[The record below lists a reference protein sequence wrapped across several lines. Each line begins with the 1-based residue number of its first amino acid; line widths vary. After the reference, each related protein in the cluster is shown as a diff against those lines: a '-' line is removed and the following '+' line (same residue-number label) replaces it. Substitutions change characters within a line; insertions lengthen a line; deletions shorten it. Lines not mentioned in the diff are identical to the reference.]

1 MMKSETRL
9 MLCLAFSIG
18 ILSAVWACLAEQ
30 LLLMSWIGFLGCTT
44 YFAIPI
50 KGLTGLCR
58 GIAANISGVS
68 WAAIVMALSTS
79 ASLSYTA
86 ALTGII
92 SFVMC
97 AQSQLRAL
105 FFVPG
110 SFIGACALFGSQ
122 GSWMPVASTLAL
134 GGLFGFL
141 MQYSGTWVARQWDFI
156 SR

>member
-9 MLCLAFSIG
+9 MLCLAFSTG
-18 ILSAVWACLAEQ
+18 ILSAVWVCLAEQ

-68 WAAIVMALSTS
+68 WAAVAVALSTS

-86 ALTGII
+86 VLTGII

-97 AQSQLRAL
+97 AQSRLRTL

-122 GSWMPVASTLAL
+122 ENWLPVASALAL

-141 MQYSGTWVARQWDFI
+141 MQRCGTWAAHRWDSI
-156 SR
+156 H